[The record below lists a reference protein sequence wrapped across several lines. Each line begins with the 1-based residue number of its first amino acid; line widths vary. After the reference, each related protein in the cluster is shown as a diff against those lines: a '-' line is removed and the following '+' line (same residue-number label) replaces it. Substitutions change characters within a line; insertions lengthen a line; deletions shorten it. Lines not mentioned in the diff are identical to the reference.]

1 MRSYRKLLSFI
12 TAAVIAFF
20 ALPAGDFSAD
30 DREGY
35 SYYYSDNAKYAEAE
49 QYIAE
54 QLLNAVEV
62 IDLTDYK
69 LTINE
74 YKEILTD
81 ILISRPD
88 IFYIDTHLYYKSSR
102 STGYLTSVTPGYYY
116 ARSSIPRR
124 RQELEKAADNILVG
138 MKDSWSDVQKA
149 LYLHDRIAV
158 NTEYNI
164 DNEIRSAYEVLV
176 NKNGLCVAYSMAYKY
191 LMDRA
196 GVGCICVLS
205 TEMGHCWN
213 MVNIGESW
221 YHVDTTWDDLLPDF
235 EGAVTHDL
243 FLLSDEAIK
252 NSWLAHYD
260 WEYGFPADSTAY
272 DKMFWLL
279 SEGQMIPVTDNL
291 WYYVDSYNG
300 TLNRYSWSK
309 NKSQKL
315 YTIGR
320 NWKAEAGEN
329 YYYCFSR
336 LEYAEGKLWFNTA
349 DTIYSYDISTKTAEA
364 QKTLKL
370 TGSDAIYGIAVK
382 DGKLIYETAASR
394 LNYDSLTRTA
404 FSVSVN
410 EGLAAP
416 ESFRG
421 VASKSGGKYSVKLTW
436 DKVSGADGYTVYRY
450 DTAGKSAK
458 KIADTSKTDYTVKNL
473 SSGSYSYIV
482 CAYKTINGRRIY
494 GDFSSTVTKKLP

>member
-20 ALPAGDFSAD
+20 ALPTAGISA
-30 DREGY
+30 ETAEAY
-35 SYYYSDNAKYAEAE
+35 SYYYSDNAKYAKAE
-49 QYIAE
+49 EYIAE
-54 QLLNAVEV
+54 QLLSAAEE
-62 IDLTDYK
+62 IDLTGYK
-69 LTINE
+69 LTIDE

-88 IFYIDTHLYYKSSR
+88 IFYIDTHLYYRSSR

-116 ARSSIPRR
+116 TRSSIPRR
-124 RQELEKAADNILVG
+124 RQEMEQAADAILVG
-138 MKDSWSDVQKA
+138 MNDSWSDVQKA
-149 LYLHDRIAV
+149 LYLHDKLAV
-158 NTEYNI
+158 NTEYDI

-191 LMDRA
+191 LLNRA
-196 GVGCICVLS
+196 GIGCICVLS
-205 TEMGHCWN
+205 TEMGHSWN
-213 MVNIGESW
+213 MVSIDGSW
-221 YHVDTTWDDLLPDF
+221 YHVDVTWDDLLPDF
-235 EGAVTHDL
+235 EGAVSHDL

-252 NSWLAHYD
+252 TSWLAHYD
-260 WEYGFPADSTAY
+260 WEYSYPADSTAY

-279 SEGQMIPVTDNL
+279 SEAQVIPVSDNV
-291 WYYVDSYNG
+291 WYYVDSFNG

-309 NKSQKL
+309 NVSQKL

-336 LEYAEGKLWFNTA
+336 LEYAEGKLWFNSA
-349 DTIYSYDISTKTAEA
+349 DTIFSYDISEKTTQTEKAV
-364 QKTLKL
+364 KL
-370 TGSDAIYGIAVK
+370 SGSDAIYGLAIK
-382 DGKLIYETAASR
+382 DGKLVYETAASR
-394 LNYDSLTRTA
+394 LNYDSVTRAA
-404 FSVSVN
+404 FSVSVT

-421 VASKSGGKYSVKLTW
+421 VASKSGKKYNVKLTW

-450 DTAGKSAK
+450 DTATKKAQ
-458 KIADTSKTDYTVKNL
+458 KIANTSKTSYTIKGL

-482 CAYKTINGRRIY
+482 CAYKTINGRKIY
-494 GDFSSTVTKKLP
+494 GDFSSTVTKKLT